1 MRKEVKKKYTEIIKE
16 LDLIISKLDSS
27 DIPIEQSI
35 KLHEKGVELS
45 KEAEKELNS
54 IENNIDKYKPNK
66 KIQVKN
72 INIEKSFH
80 EIENLIKKLESEN
93 IKIIDAEN
101 NYKKALEIIFNIESY
116 LKKAKS
122 KVEKYEQ

>member
-35 KLHEKGVELS
+35 KLYEKGVELS
-45 KEAEKELNS
+45 KEADKELGS
-54 IENNIDKYKPNK
+54 IENSIDNYKINK
-66 KIQVKN
+66 KVQIKN

>member
-27 DIPIEQSI
+27 DVPIEQSI

-66 KIQVKN
+66 RIQVKN

-80 EIENLIKKLESEN
+80 EIENLIKKLESED

>member
-93 IKIIDAEN
+93 IRIIDAEN

>member
-1 MRKEVKKKYTEIIKE
+1 MQKDVKKKYTEIIKE
-16 LDLIISKLDSS
+16 LDLIISKLDSP

-45 KEAEKELNS
+45 KEADKVLSS

-66 KIQVKN
+66 KIQVKS

-101 NYKKALEIIFNIESY
+101 NYKKALEIIFDIESY

>member
-54 IENNIDKYKPNK
+54 LENNIDKYKPNK

-72 INIEKSFH
+72 INIEKSFY

>member
-16 LDLIISKLDSS
+16 LDSIISKLNSS

-35 KLHEKGVELS
+35 KLYEKGVELS
-45 KEAEKELNS
+45 KEADRELGNIENS
-54 IENNIDKYKPNK
+54 IDNYKINK
-66 KIQVKN
+66 KVQIKN
-72 INIEKSFH
+72 INIEKSFQ
-80 EIENLIKKLESEN
+80 EIEDLIEKLESEN

-101 NYKKALEIIFNIESY
+101 NYKKALAIIFNIETY

>member
-66 KIQVKN
+66 RIQVKN

-93 IKIIDAEN
+93 IKITDAEN
-101 NYKKALEIIFNIESY
+101 NYKKALEIISKIESY
-116 LKKAKS
+116 LNKAKS

>member
-1 MRKEVKKKYTEIIKE
+1 MQKDVKKKYTEIIKE

>member
-66 KIQVKN
+66 RIQVKN

>member
-45 KEAEKELNS
+45 KEAEKELNLS
-54 IENNIDKYKPNK
+54 
-66 KIQVKN
+66 
-72 INIEKSFH
+72 
-80 EIENLIKKLESEN
+80 LIPISEPTRRTP
-93 IKIIDAEN
+93 I
-101 NYKKALEIIFNIESY
+101 
-116 LKKAKS
+116 
-122 KVEKYEQ
+122 

>member
-1 MRKEVKKKYTEIIKE
+1 MQKEVKKKYTEIIKE

-66 KIQVKN
+66 RIQVKN

>member
-1 MRKEVKKKYTEIIKE
+1 MRKEVKKKYSEIIKE
-16 LDLIISKLDSS
+16 IDLIISKLNSS

-35 KLHEKGVELS
+35 KLYEKGVELS
-45 KEAEKELNS
+45 KEADKELGN
-54 IENNIDKYKPNK
+54 IENSIDKYKIKNK
-66 KIQVKN
+66 TQIKN
-72 INIEKSFH
+72 INIEKSFQ
-80 EIENLIKKLESEN
+80 EIESLIEKLENEN
-93 IKIIDAEN
+93 IKIVDAES

>member
-66 KIQVKN
+66 RIQVKN

-80 EIENLIKKLESEN
+80 EIENLIKKLESED

>member
-66 KIQVKN
+66 RMQVKSIN
-72 INIEKSFH
+72 INI
-80 EIENLIKKLESEN
+80 LI
-93 IKIIDAEN
+93 
-101 NYKKALEIIFNIESY
+101 
-116 LKKAKS
+116 
-122 KVEKYEQ
+122 

>member
-45 KEAEKELNS
+45 KEAEKELDS

>member
-1 MRKEVKKKYTEIIKE
+1 MGKEVKKKYTEIIKE

-66 KIQVKN
+66 RIQVKN

>member
-72 INIEKSFH
+72 INIEKSFD

>member
-66 KIQVKN
+66 RIQVKN

-93 IKIIDAEN
+93 IKITDAEN
-101 NYKKALEIIFNIESY
+101 NYKKALEIILKIESY
-116 LKKAKS
+116 LNKAKS

>member
-1 MRKEVKKKYTEIIKE
+1 MQKEVKKKYTEIIKE

-93 IKIIDAEN
+93 IKINDAEN
-101 NYKKALEIIFNIESY
+101 NYKKALEIIINIESY

>member
-16 LDLIISKLDSS
+16 LHLIISKLDSS

-80 EIENLIKKLESEN
+80 EIENLIKKLEKEN

>member
-16 LDLIISKLDSS
+16 LDSIILKLDSS

-45 KEAEKELNS
+45 KEADKELNS
-54 IENNIDKYKPNK
+54 IENNIDKYKINNK
-66 KIQVKN
+66 TQVKN

-93 IKIIDAEN
+93 IKITDAEN
-101 NYKKALEIIFNIESY
+101 NYKKALEIISIIESY
-116 LKKAKS
+116 LNKAKS

>member
-93 IKIIDAEN
+93 IKINDAEN
-101 NYKKALEIIFNIESY
+101 NYKKALEIIINIESY

>member
-54 IENNIDKYKPNK
+54 IENNIDKYKPDK

>member
-66 KIQVKN
+66 RIQVKN

-122 KVEKYEQ
+122 KVDKYEQ